1 MAGKGRDREGEGLGV
16 EGSSPGDMEVG
27 LKPLGGK
34 GG

>member
-1 MAGKGRDREGEGLGV
+1 MAGKVRNREEGLGE